1 MNFKIKACSV
11 EIIEQEIEAENQE
24 KAEDLFLEKYENG
37 DIGSEEGTI
46 FFEGDEG
53 FKMISEIVFS
63 EEE

>member
-1 MNFKIKACSV
+1 MKFKIKACSV
-11 EIIEQEIEAENQE
+11 ECLEQEIEAESKE
-24 KAEDLFLEKYENG
+24 KAEELFLKKYEAG

-53 FKMISEIVFS
+53 FEVIQEIVFS